1 MSTSTKLPQ
10 QEQVVEIEND
20 NEPKGHTLEL
30 AQANQDQRNY
40 QAVAAVNTM
49 SSWRLLFGDIIKI
62 KMPSYKDAAKK
73 KKKKK
78 RNRHRN
84 HLVWV
89 RQSHYSLPEIQAIDR
104 P

>member
-1 MSTSTKLPQ
+1 MTTSTKLPQ

-49 SSWRLLFGDIIKI
+49 SSLRLLFGDIIKT
-62 KMPSYKDAAKK
+62 KMPSYKDAAKTK
-73 KKKKK
+73 KKKKG
-78 RNRHRN
+78 
-84 HLVWV
+84 
-89 RQSHYSLPEIQAIDR
+89 IDIETT
-104 P
+104 

>member
-1 MSTSTKLPQ
+1 MTTSTKLPQ

-49 SSWRLLFGDIIKI
+49 SSLRLLFGDIIKT
-62 KMPSYKDAAKK
+62 KMPSYKDAAKT
-73 KKKKK
+73 KKKK

-89 RQSHYSLPEIQAIDR
+89 RQSHCSLPEIQAIDR

>member
-10 QEQVVEIEND
+10 QEQLFKIQDD
-20 NEPKGHTLEL
+20 NEPKGHILEL
-30 AQANQDQRNY
+30 AQTNQDQKNH

-78 RNRHRN
+78 G
-84 HLVWV
+84 
-89 RQSHYSLPEIQAIDR
+89 IDIETT
-104 P
+104 